1 MIDDDAEGLEQLR
14 RDRLAEA
21 ERGLR
26 KLVREGLLTP
36 ETYGKIWMVL
46 HTESARLVEA
56 EQVRGMHRM
65 RKSNCEG
72 FPWRC
77 LWG

>member
-1 MIDDDAEGLEQLR
+1 MIDDDSDGLEQLR

-26 KLVREGLLTP
+26 KLVRDGLLTT

-46 HTESARLVEA
+46 HAESAQLVEA
-56 EQVRGMHRM
+56 EQVREMHGVR
-65 RKSNCEG
+65 EIE
-72 FPWRC
+72 
-77 LWG
+77 L

>member
-1 MIDDDAEGLEQLR
+1 MIDDGAEGLEQLR

-46 HTESARLVEA
+46 HAESAMLVEA
-56 EQVRGMHRM
+56 EQVRGMHGVR
-65 RKSNCEG
+65 EIE
-72 FPWRC
+72 
-77 LWG
+77 L

>member
-1 MIDDDAEGLEQLR
+1 MIDDEAEGLDQLR

-26 KLVREGLLTP
+26 KLVRDGMLTP

-46 HTESARLVEA
+46 HAESAQLVEA
-56 EQVRGMHRM
+56 ERVRRMHGMRHVGSRD
-65 RKSNCEG
+65 G
-72 FPWRC
+72 VT
-77 LWG
+77 

>member
-1 MIDDDAEGLEQLR
+1 MIDDDADGMEQLR

-26 KLVREGLLTP
+26 KLVREGLLTA

-46 HTESARLVEA
+46 HAESAQLVEA
-56 EQVRGMHRM
+56 EQVRGDA
-65 RKSNCEG
+65 
-72 FPWRC
+72 
-77 LWG
+77 

>member
-1 MIDDDAEGLEQLR
+1 MIDDDAERLEQLR

-26 KLVREGLLTP
+26 KLVREGMLTP

-46 HTESARLVEA
+46 HAESAQLVEA
-56 EQVRGMHRM
+56 ERGL
-65 RKSNCEG
+65 KPQPPGGSETFDG
-72 FPWRC
+72 
-77 LWG
+77 

>member
-14 RDRLAEA
+14 INRLAEA

-26 KLVREGLLTP
+26 KLVREGLLTA

-46 HTESARLVEA
+46 HAESAMLVEA
-56 EQVRGMHRM
+56 EQVREMYRM
-65 RKSNCEG
+65 R
-72 FPWRC
+72 
-77 LWG
+77 